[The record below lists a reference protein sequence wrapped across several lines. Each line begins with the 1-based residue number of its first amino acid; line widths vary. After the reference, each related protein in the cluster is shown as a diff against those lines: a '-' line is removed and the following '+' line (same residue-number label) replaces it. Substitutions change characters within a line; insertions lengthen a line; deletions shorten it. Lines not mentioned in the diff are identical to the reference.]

1 MSSSAPAYSI
11 DDVAGRLRRRADG
24 DAAALDSVW
33 AAESASWRSY
43 SGQVTTMTAG
53 QRASL
58 ARREIAALEAAM
70 PDFRRESVFHPSP
83 ATDTIVERSTW
94 SGTGPAG
101 PVRAELCFV
110 YGLADG
116 KIARV
121 DMYADSAQM
130 AALSAALKD
139 VAHS

>member
-1 MSSSAPAYSI
+1 MPLSAPAYSFEDI
-11 DDVAGRLRRRADG
+11 ADRLRRRAEG
-24 DAAALDSVW
+24 DAAALDPLW
-33 AAESASWRSY
+33 AATSESWRSY
-43 SGQVTTMTAG
+43 NGQVTTMTAG

-58 ARREIAALEAAM
+58 ARHEIAAFEAAM

-94 SGTGPAG
+94 SGTGPG
-101 PVRAELCFV
+101 GSVRVELCFV
-110 YGLADG
+110 YGLCEG

-121 DMYADSAQM
+121 DMYADAAQM

-139 VAHS
+139 VARS